1 MWSKQY
7 QRAFDELKKRFTTLP
22 ILAHFQFNRWKMLET
37 DASDFAKGSILS
49 QVEPDGK
56 WHPLAFYLKKFS
68 PVEIN
73 YDIHDKEM
81 SAIVD
86 SFKQ

>member
-1 MWSKQY
+1 
-7 QRAFDELKKRFTTLP
+7 
-22 ILAHFQFNRWKMLET
+22 MLET

-49 QVEPDGK
+49 QAEPDGK
-56 WHPLAFYLKKFS
+56 WHPLAFYSKKFL

-73 YDIHDKEM
+73 YNIHKKEM

-86 SFKQ
+86 SFKQWEH